1 MISRLSHRALR
12 APEPLTVSLT
22 SLSFS
27 LPQVGDYTEENLNEV
42 QRLNKGK
49 LKNLDLINVGLE
61 LVVPDNR
68 EIAEAPAKEVK
79 AIEEV
84 KTEVA
89 PVAKKKEVAPA
100 KKKPQKKKEAA
111 PAKKKQKKEPKAK
124 KPQKEDPK
132 KKPKKEKPAKSP
144 KQDKQEEKPAKGGF
158 LFFGGKTDPAK
169 KKKKDAKLPQ
179 DKW

>member
-1 MISRLSHRALR
+1 MISRLSHLSHR
-12 APEPLTVSLT
+12 APEPLTASLT
-22 SLSFS
+22 SPSFS
-27 LPQVGDYTEENLNEV
+27 LPQVGDYTEENLKEV

-89 PVAKKKEVAPA
+89 PVAKKK
-100 KKKPQKKKEAA
+100 PQKKKEAA
-111 PAKKKQKKEPKAK
+111 PAKKQQKKEPKAK
-124 KPQKEDPK
+124 KPLKEDPK
-132 KKPKKEKPAKSP
+132 KKPKKEKPAKAP
-144 KQDKQEEKPAKGGF
+144 KQDKEEEKPAKGGF